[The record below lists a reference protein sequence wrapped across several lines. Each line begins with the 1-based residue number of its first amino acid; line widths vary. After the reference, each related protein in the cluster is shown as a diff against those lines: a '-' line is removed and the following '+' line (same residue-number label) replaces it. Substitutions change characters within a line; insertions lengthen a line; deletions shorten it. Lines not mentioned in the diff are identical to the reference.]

1 MMPAPTAYSWARI
14 TWPSSTI
21 DALAV
26 VPPMSKVMILP
37 SPAASARACAPMTP
51 PAGPDSMM
59 FIGRS
64 AAALSVVSPPL
75 DCISSRR
82 AGMRAASRRRRI
94 ARRYVVTIGIT

>member
-21 DALAV
+21 EALAV

-37 SPAASARACAPMTP
+37 RPAASANACAPMTP

-59 FIGRS
+59 FMGRS
-64 AAALSVVSPPL
+64 AAAVSVVSPPF
-75 DCISSRR
+75 DCMSRRR
-82 AGMRAASRRRRI
+82 AGMCAASRWRRMAMR
-94 ARRYVVTIGIT
+94 